1 MEARP
6 NRGRQ
11 TSWKRGG
18 GGSDSG
24 ASGGEHRVR
33 GRGRYGTGRGK
44 RDHYRGRGRGGPPSA
59 FERGQTEESK
69 IEVEEDEEKEIFTRR
84 KLESNWDRYEE
95 SEKQETNSD
104 MPTQRGTDYYVLLE
118 SAGDSFTQFRFS
130 EEKEWEMDP
139 LAANQMSAVLVDL
152 PALAESLQELP
163 LHRRLNLEAE
173 LIQVLMFL
181 QNGGVASVNA
191 TVSLT
196 HAVLAQVVIPVELP
210 SITMASKHHSVVMGM
225 SKPSL
230 LDCPAAR
237 RGLTPS
243 LGISNAPSPV
253 VDTALSSAT
262 AEPLLVDDED
272 EELNQLLSLPASG
285 YRPGG
290 VEQQITVLVPDKPP
304 GETLEK
310 LVPELEEEE
319 KLETKAKEEVAEPPK
334 TNTAAMKV
342 TEEDLEDWL
351 DSMIS

>member
-173 LIQVLMFL
+173 LIQV
-181 QNGGVASVNA
+181 
-191 TVSLT
+191 
-196 HAVLAQVVIPVELP
+196 VIPVELP